1 MSKKESVDTRS
12 AKSASG
18 GKARNFSIVGTS
30 VNKIDALSLSTGRA
44 QFTDDF
50 SIPNT
55 AHIKL
60 LYSPHAHAKI
70 KMLDISET
78 LKVHGVI
85 DIIHHGN
92 VPEIFHTTAGQGYPE
107 PSPYDTLMF
116 DSTMRFVGDR
126 VAAVLA
132 ETPEIAEEALSK
144 IKVEYEILPA
154 LLDFEKAMD
163 DDAPKLHLE
172 KGKGY
177 LIGAPYFP
185 EKNIAAK
192 ILIDVGNLEQG
203 LSESD
208 LTFSETFYTHYGSH
222 AALEPNAVLSYFD
235 ERNRLVI
242 VTSTQVPFHARRICS
257 HLLQIPIRQ
266 IHVIKPRIGGGFGGK
281 QEVFLEYIAGMF
293 TLRTGRPAKIVL
305 TREEVFISSRTRHPM
320 RVNVQAGVQ
329 KDGTIHAIA
338 INALMNTGAYGA
350 HALTVLSNAGSK
362 VLPLVNKAPHQ
373 RFNGIT
379 VYTNLPVAGA
389 YRGYGATQGYFPLG
403 QMMDIMARKLDI
415 DVLDLYRKNA
425 IRKGETSPIFQK
437 LGEGKEG
444 VEQFIESCGLDECI
458 ERGAHEIRW
467 KEKRDKK
474 IRNGAKVRGVGM
486 ACMMQGSAIPRVD
499 MGAAYIKMNE
509 DGSFNLQIGATDIG
523 TGSDTILGQIA
534 AEALSVGIDDIIVA
548 SSDTDFTPFDV
559 GAYASS
565 TTYLSGEAVRKCAEK
580 VKMQILDV
588 AAEMSHSP
596 VESLAMKEKKVMFPG
611 GELSFQEICHYAMY
625 AVNQF
630 QIQAS
635 ASHFT
640 TASPPPFAAHFA
652 EVEIDT
658 ETGDIR
664 VVKYVSVTDCGQPI
678 NPKLVEG
685 QIEGAIVNGIS
696 WVLTEEYLFNEKG
709 KMTNPNFGRYKLFSA
724 ADLPDIKTIVV
735 QTYEPT
741 GPYGAKSVAEIGIN
755 GPAPAIANAIF
766 DAIGVRIH
774 ALPLTAEKIF
784 QALKT
789 AKK

>member
-1 MSKKESVDTRS
+1 MSKKESIKTRNP
-12 AKSASG
+12 KLET
-18 GKARNFSIVGTS
+18 RNFSTVGVS

-50 SIPNT
+50 SVPNT

-70 KMLDISET
+70 ISFDASEA
-78 LKVHGVI
+78 LKIPGVI

-92 VPEIFHTTAGQGYPE
+92 VPAILHTTAGQGYPE

-132 ETPEIAEEALSK
+132 ETPEIAEAAVSR

-154 LLDFEKAMD
+154 LLDFEKATD
-163 DDAPKLHLE
+163 DNAPIIHPE

-203 LSESD
+203 LKESD
-208 LTFSETFYTHYGSH
+208 LTFSETFYSHYGSH
-222 AALEPNAVLSYFD
+222 SALEPHAALSYLD

-242 VTSTQVPFHARRICS
+242 VSTTQVPFHARRICS

-266 IHVIKPRIGGGFGGK
+266 IRVIKPRIGGGFGAK
-281 QEVFLEYIAGMF
+281 QEVFLDYIAGIF

-320 RVNVQAGVQ
+320 RVTVQAGVQ

-338 INALMNTGAYGA
+338 LNALMNTGAYGA

-389 YRGYGATQGYFPLG
+389 YRGYGATQGYFPFG
-403 QMMDIMARKLDI
+403 QMMDIIARKLGI

-444 VEQFIESCGLDECI
+444 VEQIIESCGLDECI
-458 ERGAHEIRW
+458 DRGAQEIGW
-467 KEKRDKK
+467 KDKRNKK

-486 ACMMQGSAIPRVD
+486 ACMMQGSSIPRVD

-534 AEALSVGIDDIIVA
+534 AETLCVGIDDMLVT

-565 TTYLSGEAVRKCAEK
+565 TTYLSGEAVRKCA
-580 VKMQILDV
+580 VKINLQILSV
-588 AAEMSHSP
+588 AAEMSRMP
-596 VESLAMKEKKVMFPG
+596 VESLTMKEKKVFYPG
-611 GELSFQEICHYAMY
+611 GELSFQDICHYAMY
-625 AVNQF
+625 TANQF

-635 ASHFT
+635 ESHFT

-664 VVKYVSVTDCGQPI
+664 VVKYVAAVDCGQPI

-685 QIEGAIVNGIS
+685 QIEGAVVNGIS
-696 WVLTEEYLFNEKG
+696 WALTEEFLFNEKG
-709 KMTNPNFGRYKLFSA
+709 KLTNPNFGRYKIFTA

-735 QTYEPT
+735 PTWEPT

-766 DAIGVRIH
+766 DAIGVRFH
-774 ALPLTAEKIF
+774 SLPFTAEKIF
-784 QALKT
+784 QALK
-789 AKK
+789 KSER